1 MRYRREMWES
11 KVYDDNS
18 RMGLHFHRHFIP
30 YMPPAEVTNLMI
42 EQMAKE
48 YNSLQIRCKA
58 FDDALA
64 GLEDLYTED
73 ICPSPEWE
81 EEELSSGDQ
90 DLVSRIKGQT
100 VRDACAKIRK
110 GFEEGCKEEGVEI

>member
-1 MRYRREMWES
+1 M
-11 KVYDDNS
+11 YDDNS
-18 RMGLHFHRHFIP
+18 RMGLHFHTYFIP

-48 YNSLQIRCKA
+48 YSNLQIKCKA

-64 GLEDLYTED
+64 DLEDRYGKEIYPD
-73 ICPSPEWE
+73 PDWE
-81 EEELSSGDQ
+81 EKDLSERDH

-100 VRDACAKIRK
+100 VRLACAKLRK
-110 GFEEGCKEEGVEI
+110 TAEELCKANGVIKS